1 MPRTTL
7 PAADGEAGGTRE
19 VILAAAAKLFRE
31 RGFAET
37 TTRDLGKA
45 AGIRGPS
52 LYHHFETK
60 QDLLFG
66 VCRESLRRL
75 RAAADEVPS
84 SGTVD
89 RQLDALILAHVNTV
103 LRDPDLHAVAL
114 VDSRALTGER
124 RAAIA
129 EAREAYERR
138 IESLIKQG
146 QDGGLIRTDMSA
158 HEVTLFLFSMLNWT
172 IFWQK
177 TPASPDGTPLAVRL
191 SRLFFDGANA
201 QSTEPLAVG

>member
-1 MPRTTL
+1 MAKT
-7 PAADGEAGGTRE
+7 PASHDSDGGTRQ

-37 TTRDLGKA
+37 TTRDLGRA

-66 VCRESLRRL
+66 VCRESVRRL
-75 RAAADEVPS
+75 RVAADNVPS
-84 SGTVD
+84 TGTVD
-89 RQLDALILAHVNTV
+89 EQLNALILAHVETV
-103 LRDPDLHAVAL
+103 ISDPDVHAVAM

-124 RAAIA
+124 RAAIV

-138 IESLIKQG
+138 IERLIETG
-146 QDGGLIRTDMSA
+146 QEEGTIRSDMSA
-158 HEVTLFLFSMLNWT
+158 HDVTLFLFSMLNWT
-172 IFWQK
+172 IFWHK
-177 TPASPDGTPLAVRL
+177 TTGPVDASQPAIRL

-201 QSTEPLAVG
+201 HSAQPLTIG